1 MKTIQTAMQY
11 AIVPVFYHDDKQVC
25 QHVLQACYDGGIRI
39 FEFTNR
45 GENARDNFKYLRD
58 IVSQSM
64 PNLYLGVGSLIT
76 EDDAQYFIQNGADFL
91 VSPIF
96 SDAVWKVCLQQQVIY
111 IPGCATP
118 TEMGRAQAM
127 GCEIT
132 KLFPG
137 EVFGAQMVSAI
148 MAPMPWSKIMVT
160 GGVMPHKESIEQ
172 WFKAGAYCL
181 GMGSKLLSKER
192 IIAQDW
198 QGITQQCQHCVDVV
212 QAWVAKQ
219 EK

>member
-76 EDDAQYFIQNGADFL
+76 ENDAQYFIQNGADFL

-118 TEMGRAQAM
+118 TEMGRAQTM

-148 MAPMPWSKIMVT
+148 MAPASTDSRYAEYLYCWAISKSSDSSSGINWVT
-160 GGVMPHKESIEQ
+160 TLETSTFV
-172 WFKAGAYCL
+172 
-181 GMGSKLLSKER
+181 
-192 IIAQDW
+192 
-198 QGITQQCQHCVDVV
+198 
-212 QAWVAKQ
+212 
-219 EK
+219 